1 MAEWIR
7 KESGYSLVEVMV
19 SIMIMTI
26 AILPMIA
33 MFDMGLH
40 STTTGSNYDKARMLA
55 NLKVEQAKNLPFDS
69 DDVVIQDVKD
79 NFPEDAGTITTYD
92 AGPGKYETDPNN
104 PKTEPGFPNFTYVIE
119 KQYMA
124 QPPTDTED
132 DPAGP
137 SEPFEKCD
145 PDPDAPPEDKCDP
158 GTKLIRI
165 TVTVQWGD
173 GNTYTTYGLV
183 TG

>member
-119 KQYMA
+119 KQFMQ
-124 QPPTDTED
+124 QPPVV
-132 DPAGP
+132 
-137 SEPFEKCD
+137 
-145 PDPDAPPEDKCDP
+145 PEDADP
-158 GTKLIRI
+158 IDWTPDTSDTPTNLIRV
-165 TVTVQWGD
+165 TVTVQWAD
-173 GNTYTTYGLV
+173 KDDDNKTYTTYGLV